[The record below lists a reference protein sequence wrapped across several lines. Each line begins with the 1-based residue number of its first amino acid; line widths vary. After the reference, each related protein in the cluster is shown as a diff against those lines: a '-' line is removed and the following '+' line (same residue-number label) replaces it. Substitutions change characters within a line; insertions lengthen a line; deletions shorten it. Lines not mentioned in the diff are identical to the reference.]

1 MGVGVCSGG
10 GGQLVDRLVLLVVIF
25 VQELGM
31 KGHWM
36 SELRI
41 NSMSEKIRAFC
52 ARTFDSLRWCCPRQ
66 ALHYPGFLDDVDEL
80 VGLPTSDSKMSRR

>member
-10 GGQLVDRLVLLVVIF
+10 GGQTFLAVLVVKF
-25 VQELGM
+25 VQGHDM
-31 KGHWM
+31 KDNWM

-41 NSMSEKIRAFC
+41 NSMNNKIRAFC

-66 ALHYPGFLDDVDEL
+66 ALHYAGFLDDVDEL
-80 VGLPTSDSKMSRR
+80 VGLPTSDSEMSRR